1 MTFVHDV
8 AALRRL
14 LGVAMHIELQ
24 PAIIA
29 MNLAMGLEGGGSLPG
44 QVAKLLAATGMAADT
59 PAPFLSNP

>member
-24 PAIIA
+24 SAIIA
-29 MNLAMGLEGGGSLPG
+29 MHLAMDLEGGGSLPG
-44 QVAKLLAATGMAADT
+44 QVANLVAATGMAAET
-59 PAPFLSNP
+59 PFLSNP